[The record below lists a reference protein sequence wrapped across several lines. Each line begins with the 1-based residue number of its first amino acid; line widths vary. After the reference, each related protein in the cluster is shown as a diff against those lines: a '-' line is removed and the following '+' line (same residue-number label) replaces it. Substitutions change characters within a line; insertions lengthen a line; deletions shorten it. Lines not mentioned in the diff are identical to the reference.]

1 MPWIV
6 VLQFSGCDYSVL
18 NVGCIPPHGL
28 PSKGMIEKTYH
39 LVNGMFMLKSIS
51 IQQSLDKEIAP
62 VKIRKC
68 PQFLLK
74 AADGLL
80 ECHLLK

>member
-1 MPWIV
+1 MPGIV

-28 PSKGMIEKTYH
+28 PSKQWKKTYH